1 MKYQLM
7 KLSELGFLLDYED
20 TRSIE
25 GWCQKNKIPIMTAGR
40 QKYVP
45 TFFVDLYF
53 QNYVTKFVTAN
64 YTNPEAIMNAID
76 TNDSIKLSE
85 LLEAPTDPIVKS
97 EYKKKEHSK
106 VTQQFLSNIQTA

>member
-25 GWCQKNKIPIMTAGR
+25 GWCNKNKIPIMTAGR

-45 TFFVDLYF
+45 TVFVDLYF
-53 QNYVTKFVTAN
+53 HNYVTRFVTAN
-64 YTNPEAIMNAID
+64 YSNPEAIIDAID
-76 TNDSIKLSE
+76 TNDSIRLSE
-85 LLEAPTDPIVKS
+85 LLNAPMDPVVKS
-97 EYKKKEHSK
+97 DYKKKEHSK
-106 VTQQFLSNIQTA
+106 ATQQFLANIKTA